1 MKKNLLSVLAAAAL
15 VYSSVASAGTG
26 AITIDD
32 DFGGSVGT
40 YKMWYERVKDSGV
53 PVRVEGVCISACTLV
68 FALPPEQVCVAN
80 TASFGFHLASING
93 EADPEFTQAMIRRFY
108 PAPIRAWLASRRL
121 EEKVIFL
128 GGPAVVAMG
137 VFKSCQ

>member
-1 MKKNLLSVLAAAAL
+1 MVAAL
-15 VYSSVASAGTG
+15 VISSAASAKTG

-32 DFGGSVGT
+32 DFGGSVYT
-40 YKMWYERVKDSGV
+40 YDMWYKRVKESGV
-53 PVRVEGVCISACTLV
+53 PVRIEGVCISACTLV
-68 FALPPEQVCVAN
+68 LSLPAEQVCVAN
-80 TASFGFHLASING
+80 TASFGFHLAGTSEG
-93 EADPEFTQAMIRRFY
+93 PDPEFTQALIRRYY

-137 VFKSCQ
+137 VFKACD